1 MLLEVKAINVL
12 YGKAQAL
19 KEVSVGVPEG
29 QIVTVI
35 GSNGAGKSTLLRTI
49 VGLCKPSSG
58 EIYLEGKR
66 IDGHPAERIVNAGI
80 ALVPEGRRL
89 FPYMTVMENLEMG
102 AYTQKNKR
110 EISAMMEENFS
121 KFPILKERLTQ
132 LAGTLSG
139 GQQQMLAIARALL
152 AKPKLLLL
160 DEPSLGLSP
169 IVVKEVGEIVKGIHE
184 KGVSI
189 LLIEQNTRLALGL
202 AQLGYVLETGHVVLK
217 ADAKELLENDFVK
230 RAYLGL

>member
-1 MLLEVKAINVL
+1 MLLAVKQINVF

-19 KEVSVGVPEG
+19 KEVTVEVPEG
-29 QIVTVI
+29 HIVTVV

-49 VGLCKPSSG
+49 VGLCKLSSG
-58 EIYLEGKR
+58 EITLEGKR
-66 IDGHPAERIVNAGI
+66 IDGHSAERIVHAGI
-80 ALVPEGRRL
+80 ALVPAGRRL

-102 AYTQKNKR
+102 AYTQKNKQ
-110 EISAMMEENFS
+110 EISAMMEEVFS
-121 KFPILKERLTQ
+121 KFPILKERRTQ

-169 IVVKEVGEIVKGIHE
+169 LVVKEVGEIVKGIHE
-184 KGVSI
+184 RGVSI

-217 ADAKELLENDFVK
+217 AEAKELLENEFVK

>member
-1 MLLEVKAINVL
+1 M
-12 YGKAQAL
+12 
-19 KEVSVGVPEG
+19 
-29 QIVTVI
+29 
-35 GSNGAGKSTLLRTI
+35 
-49 VGLCKPSSG
+49 
-58 EIYLEGKR
+58 
-66 IDGHPAERIVNAGI
+66 
-80 ALVPEGRRL
+80 
-89 FPYMTVMENLEMG
+89 FPYMTVIEKLEMG

-169 IVVKEVGEIVKGIHE
+169 IVVKEVGEIVKGIHK

-202 AQLGYVLETGHVVLK
+202 AQLGYVLETGSVVLK